1 MTISAM
7 DMIKEARS
15 QIQCIDLLEAKKL
28 IKDNSAT
35 LLDVREKV
43 EFDAGHITGAQH
55 ISRGVLEMM
64 IENHPAFKD
73 KNQTVLIYCKTGGRS
88 ALATATLKKMGFTSL
103 FSMDGGFDSWSKY
116 QIVPEG
122 IKD

>member
-15 QIQCIDLLEAKKL
+15 QIQCISLSEAKKL
-28 IKDNSAT
+28 IKDNSAII
-35 LLDVREKV
+35 LDVREKV
-43 EFDAGHITGAQH
+43 EFDAGHIASAQH

-73 KNQTVLIYCKTGGRS
+73 KSQTVLLYCKTGGRS

-103 FSMDGGFDSWSKY
+103 FSLDGGFDGWSKD

-122 IKD
+122 IQD